1 MSSESESDSEIE
13 NEDFNLDIQIQ
24 QSNINS
30 IYDMYLKNDK
40 KMNLK
45 PEYQRDLCWSY
56 IKMNCFIDSIM
67 KNYIIPNYVIYK
79 LTEKEKQEKKVSFE
93 CIDGQ
98 HRFQT
103 IKLFIKGLPY
113 PETIN
118 KSIYW
123 KKDGFKVYYD
133 KIPHFMMN
141 SSQSKIRIMTS
152 DEKEHFDE
160 FMMVLQIINTK
171 NKNGLDFKIKC
182 EIFTRLQNGEKMSS
196 YEKLKNFNN
205 PIMNNIRDNQI
216 IQKFKDKHFIQSLA
230 FNSKMDENNFYIYFI
245 IRLFLI
251 LDKETFTLINFLD
264 LNIKKYLEARN
275 GLGSPSVQINKDF
288 DTLNKEILYI
298 MNWIADC
305 EKINN
310 IIPELVYIYVCI
322 YANYGIKKLIILI
335 DILNDDKILL
345 DKYNSISYYKETS
358 TVISSDKM
366 NSILKEIILL
376 SN

>member
-1 MSSESESDSEIE
+1 
-13 NEDFNLDIQIQ
+13 
-24 QSNINS
+24 
-30 IYDMYLKNDK
+30 
-40 KMNLK
+40 MN
-45 PEYQRDLCWSY
+45 Y
-56 IKMNCFIDSIM
+56 FIDSIM

-79 LTEKEKQEKKVSFE
+79 LTEKEKKEKKVSFE

-113 PETIN
+113 PGTIN

-133 KIPHFMMN
+133 KIPHFM
-141 SSQSKIRIMTS
+141 SSSHNKMRIMTS

-171 NKNGLDFKIKC
+171 HKNGLDFKIKC
-182 EIFTRLQNGEKMSS
+182 DIFTRLQNGEKMSS
-196 YEKLKNFNN
+196 YEKLKNMNN
-205 PIMNNIRDNQI
+205 PIINNIRDHQI
-216 IQKFKDKHFIQSLA
+216 IQKFKDKHFLHSLS
-230 FNSKMDENNFYIYFI
+230 FKSKIDENSFYMYFI

-264 LNIKKYLEARN
+264 LNIKNYLEARN
-275 GLGSPSVQINKDF
+275 GLGAPSVQINKDF
-288 DTLNKEILYI
+288 DTLNKEILHI
-298 MNWIADC
+298 MEWMADY

-310 IIPELVYIYVCI
+310 VIPELVYIYVCI

-335 DILNDDKILL
+335 DILNDDKTLL
-345 DKYNSISYYKETS
+345 DKYNCISYYKGTS

-376 SN
+376 TN